1 MSAITSED
9 ATAIAEPS
17 SEERVVAGGLTLRL
31 SRVSRRQVIT
41 GAVLGGLG
49 LIPILVD
56 RAATPNIHFWEFIGA
71 YIAVWAM
78 LELSVVVITGYAG
91 LISLMPFTFVGVG
104 CFAAGVATSVWGWPF
119 WFAIP
124 FAALATVPISIAVG
138 AASVR
143 LKGLY
148 LAIATLA
155 FASALGETLFKW
167 ADFTGGQSG
176 HSVAGKL
183 ELGPIDFSGEFA
195 FYFLAMGV
203 ALALVWMVHGLKKSR
218 VGRAM
223 LAVRDNEREA
233 QALGI
238 NAVKTKLIALVIG
251 GAIAGVGG
259 AFYLALLKSPAP
271 AGFQSP
277 YVDVSSV
284 LLVIW
289 AVIGGIESAFGAFL
303 GATALIAQQQIFQGA
318 DKLFFFIGLY
328 AAVVLV
334 VFLIARP
341 GGLVQ
346 VVKIQQER
354 IRSDPIRQ
362 IPLTLLAIG
371 INVLIAWLAI
381 HYGTTK

>member
-1 MSAITSED
+1 VI
-9 ATAIAEPS
+9 
-17 SEERVVAGGLTLRL
+17 GG
-31 SRVSRRQVIT
+31 V
-41 GAVLGGLG
+41 VLGGLG
-49 LIPILVD
+49 LIPIIVD
-56 RAATPNIHFWEFIGA
+56 RAATPNIHFWEYIGA

-104 CFAAGVATSVWGWPF
+104 CFSAGVAVAVWGWPF
-119 WFAIP
+119 WLAIP
-124 FAALATVPISIAVG
+124 VAGLATVPVSVAVG

-155 FASALGETLFKW
+155 FAQAFGETLFKW
-167 ADFTGGQSG
+167 NLFTGGQSG
-176 HSVAGKL
+176 HSVSGKL
-183 ELGPIDFSGEFA
+183 ELGPIDFGGEFA
-195 FYFLAMGV
+195 FYLLAMFV
-203 ALALVWMVHGLKKSR
+203 ALVLVWMVHGLKSSR
-218 VGRAM
+218 AGRAM

-238 NAVKTKLIALVIG
+238 NATKTKMMALVIG

-259 AFYLALLKSPAP
+259 AFYLALLKTPAP

-277 YVDVSSV
+277 LVDIASV
-284 LLVIW
+284 LLVVW

-318 DKLFFFIGLY
+318 EKLFQFVGVY
-328 AAVVLV
+328 AALVLV
-334 VFLIARP
+334 IFLIFRP

-346 VVKIQQER
+346 VVKITRER
-354 IRSDPIRQ
+354 IRTNPAREIPIA
-362 IPLTLLAIG
+362 IAVVAFNVVLAY
-371 INVLIAWLAI
+371 LIVHFGA
-381 HYGTTK
+381 KD